1 MTAKERF
8 RQELDAIVKL
18 HRSGSGGLRIA
29 LRLTRRLDDL
39 LKRHW
44 KELKA
49 PSRQRIALVAVGGYG
64 RKELCFASD
73 IDIMFLIREEGEK
86 QIAAPIVHQLL
97 HRLLDYGLDVGH
109 SFRTVDDCLDLTA
122 TDADSWNSLLEAR
135 FICGNASIFAVL
147 RTRMKDRIASYDHAA
162 FIRQLLTGVELRH
175 RKYGTS
181 TKLLEPNVKNS
192 AGGLRDL
199 HALLWLFLGT
209 GRLKLR
215 LGPTATGVTEML
227 GSPFLRKQFST
238 RALVQARKAV
248 DALLRVRNEM
258 HLQASSLHDSLE
270 FTFQRQVAEAL
281 SYRPTSSHTSVERF
295 MHEYYVASRAIAQ
308 LTSRILKNEA
318 ERLNPSN
325 TTAPAEV
332 LTEPFVVRRGH
343 LDLIGKRRKLT
354 NTDALTSFL
363 VSIDRQAPFSRN
375 VEDTLLQL
383 ATRARP
389 LRSKTE
395 TALFRELLNRPA
407 GVGDALRTMN
417 ELGLLARWIP
427 EWKGLVAFFQHNI
440 YHYYTADEHTLMVL
454 AGVEQLQTAS
464 NTFGEVFRALPRRDT
479 LYLACLVHD
488 IAKPKRIGDHE
499 VIGMEMAETILR
511 RLRYEDVLKDVQFLV
526 RHHLLMEQ
534 VAFRRNLSDPQTI
547 VDFASH
553 FERPVQLDYLYL
565 LTYADLNA
573 VNKNVWTDWKGM
585 LLFELYKRTRTLLE
599 KRQTPKEYAERERQL
614 HERRI
619 QELVKSL
626 SLSIPETAAR
636 DHLEGFESPSYLAAF
651 SQAEI
656 AEHIRKI
663 GDGNVVAALF
673 AHKVNYTEITVLGQD
688 APFVLSKFCGVLT
701 ANDANIFDAQ
711 IFTRSDGVIIDKFR
725 VTDFLTKTA
734 LTQEQEEK
742 IRTELVDVLSG
753 ATDIEHLL
761 HRHRLKWRR
770 RAASHNPNVR
780 IDVEFEEHPKYTII
794 DVYAPDMLGFLYKV
808 TETISKLGLTITFAK
823 IATRVDGIVDSFYVT
838 DQTGSKIDDP
848 ERRAYIKQEILK
860 TIADLTR
867 SELVVQK

>member
-1 MTAKERF
+1 MTNKERF

-29 LRLTRRLDDL
+29 LRLTRRLDNL
-39 LKRHW
+39 LQRLLR
-44 KELKA
+44 ELEV

-73 IDIMFLIREEGEK
+73 IDIMFLIREESEK
-86 QIAAPIVHQLL
+86 EVTAPVVHELL
-97 HRLLDYGLDVGH
+97 HRLLDYGLDIGH
-109 SFRTVDDCLDLTA
+109 SFRTIDECLDLAA

-135 FICGNASIFAVL
+135 FICGNASTFALL
-147 RTRMKDRIASYDHAA
+147 RSRMRERIASYDRAA
-162 FIRQLLTGVELRH
+162 FIRQLLTSVELRH

-181 TKLLEPNVKNS
+181 TKLLEPNIKNS

-199 HALLWLFLGT
+199 HTLLWLFLGT

-215 LGPTATGVTEML
+215 LGPTATAVTALL
-227 GSPFLRKQFST
+227 GCTFLRKQFNA
-238 RALVQARKAV
+238 RALKQTRVAF

-281 SYRPTSSHTSVERF
+281 NYRPTSTRTRVERF

-318 ERLNPSN
+318 ERLNPLN
-325 TTAPAEV
+325 PAAPHEA
-332 LTEPFVVRRGH
+332 LTEPFVMRRRH
-343 LDLIGKRRKLT
+343 LALTRKRKKLT
-354 NTDALTSFL
+354 NTDALMSFL
-363 VSIDRQAPFSRN
+363 LSIDRQLPFSRE
-375 VEDTLLQL
+375 VEDALLQL
-383 ATRARP
+383 AARARP

-395 TALFRELLNRPA
+395 TALLRELLNRPA
-407 GVGDALRTMN
+407 GVSETLRMMN
-417 ELGLLARWIP
+417 ELGLLGRWIP

-454 AGVEQLQTAS
+454 AGIEQLRMAANS
-464 NTFGEVFRALPRRDT
+464 FGEVFRSLPRRDT
-479 LYLACLVHD
+479 LYLACLLHD

-499 VIGMEMAETILR
+499 VIGMEMAGTILR
-511 RLRYEDVLKDVQFLV
+511 RLHYEDVLKDVQFLV
-526 RHHLLMEQ
+526 YHHLLMEQ

-585 LLFELYKRTRTLLE
+585 LLFELYKRTRSLLE
-599 KRQTPKEYAERERQL
+599 ERQTPKEYEERERQL
-614 HERRI
+614 HARRV

-626 SLSIPETAAR
+626 SVSIPEAAAR
-636 DHLEGFESPSYLAAF
+636 DHLQGFESPSYLATF

-656 AEHIRKI
+656 AEHIRRI

-673 AHKVNYTEITVLGQD
+673 VQKVNYTEITILGQD
-688 APFVLSKFCGVLT
+688 APFALSKFCGVLT

-711 IFTRSDGVIIDKFR
+711 IFTRTDGVIIDKFR

-734 LTQEQEEK
+734 LTREQEEK
-742 IRTELVDVLSG
+742 IQAELVDVLSG

-761 HRHRLKWRR
+761 HRHRMKWRR
-770 RAASHNPNVR
+770 RAASQNPNIR

-808 TETISKLGLTITFAK
+808 TETISKLGLNISFAK

-838 DQTGSKIDDP
+838 DRTGSKIDDP